1 MNGKRAAII
10 TISALALA
18 GGTFALF
25 RNRRRAT
32 TYNAILGK
40 IIQASPIL
48 NANFIEYFSPDF
60 HKSFDPTKYRKF
72 TRLEANQVA
81 EELRSSMFG
90 EWYSLGL
97 GTEEDKM
104 FATLAQIPD
113 GVRISQ
119 VAEKYQ
125 QKYNEGLYAAIQEEL
140 DDNEKNRV
148 VAVVSRK
155 KVSSQI

>member
-1 MNGKRAAII
+1 MRFSFVKIGV
-10 TISALALA
+10 SD
-18 GGTFALF
+18 
-25 RNRRRAT
+25 
-32 TYNAILGK
+32 ILHHFD
-40 IIQASPIL
+40 ASVRL
-48 NANFIEYFSPDF
+48 
-60 HKSFDPTKYRKF
+60 SFDPTKYRKF
-72 TRLEANQVA
+72 TTLEAKQVA

-90 EWYSLGL
+90 EWYALGL

-148 VAVVSRK
+148 VAIVSRK